1 MKRFR
6 RASIDR
12 AAFAL
17 YINSMET
24 QNTQSPDFREKLI
37 IGASFERQKAKRIP
51 WRKDFIDRPGV
62 LLTVSGNGE
71 IFFED
76 AHQKLTAGDLVL
88 YDPLPQHLFAGDPEW
103 NFYWFHLPESILK
116 EYRRTPYNTE
126 VPGVR
131 LAHFEKQAFC
141 RIRLEVQEAYLLALQ
156 QPQNWEKLTELLL
169 RVILCRAFNCIDSG
183 LRKMESP
190 LNNALPLLTKFDSK
204 LNTAELARRCGMSR
218 ALFFQE
224 FRKQFGCPPK
234 QYRNNL
240 LITKA
245 KGMLCSTDLQIQ
257 EIAEK
262 LDFQDSFYFC
272 RFFQAQTGQTPSVF
286 RELHRWKRSWRNR

>member
-1 MKRFR
+1 
-6 RASIDR
+6 
-12 AAFAL
+12 
-17 YINSMET
+17 MET

-62 LLTVSGNGE
+62 LLTVSGTGE

-76 AHQKLTAGDLVL
+76 AHQQLTAGDLVL

-141 RIRLEVQEAYLLALQ
+141 RIRLEVQEAYSRRTGKSSRNCCSASFSAGRSTALT
-156 QPQNWEKLTELLL
+156 PDCGKWNL
-169 RVILCRAFNCIDSG
+169 R
-183 LRKMESP
+183 
-190 LNNALPLLTKFDSK
+190 
-204 LNTAELARRCGMSR
+204 
-218 ALFFQE
+218 
-224 FRKQFGCPPK
+224 
-234 QYRNNL
+234 
-240 LITKA
+240 
-245 KGMLCSTDLQIQ
+245 
-257 EIAEK
+257 
-262 LDFQDSFYFC
+262 
-272 RFFQAQTGQTPSVF
+272 
-286 RELHRWKRSWRNR
+286 